1 MTLKKQAISGFFWT
15 GLQQFGRQG
24 IAFITSIILA
34 RILSPYEFG
43 LIAMIG
49 IFIALGDSLIK
60 GGLTNSLIRSE
71 NISEDDYS
79 TVFIFNLIGSLLI
92 YLLLY
97 ILAPSIA
104 TFYKQTELVEII
116 RWYGIVFI
124 INALSAVQITRL
136 TKKMDFKTQLII
148 SLPSIFLSSSIGIYL
163 AYNDY
168 GVWSLVWS
176 AIVQSLASTIQ
187 LWLHTRWIPNFVFS
201 KEKFKLHFSY
211 GVRIM
216 LASILDIIFVNI
228 YTLIIGR
235 FFLPIQVGYY
245 NRANTLQMFP
255 VTNLS
260 MIVNKVSF
268 PLFASIQ
275 NDDIRLKQVFRKMMQ
290 LILYVIAP
298 ILVLMAVLAEPIFR
312 FLFTEKWLPAVPYF
326 QILCYNGILYPIH
339 SYNLQILNVKGR
351 SDLFLKL
358 EVLKKTLAVI
368 MILITF
374 QFGIYGLLI
383 GSTIT
388 STIAFFINTY
398 FSGKLI
404 NYNAFDQLKDLFPTF
419 AIAAL
424 MGGITFFSD
433 YFFIRNF
440 LSDLLRILTLGIFGL
455 LFFAIFSFIL
465 KLDAYTEI
473 KHIIFKK

>member
-1 MTLKKQAISGFFWT
+1 MSLKNQAISGVFWT

-60 GGLTNSLIRSE
+60 SGLTNSLIRTE
-71 NISEDDYS
+71 NINEDDYS
-79 TVFIFNLIGSLLI
+79 TVFIFNMVGSVVI
-92 YLLLY
+92 YLILFV
-97 ILAPSIA
+97 LAPLIA
-104 TFYKQTELVEII
+104 KFYRQIELIEII
-116 RWYGIVFI
+116 RWYSLVFI
-124 INALSAVQITRL
+124 INALSAVQLTRL
-136 TKKMDFKTQLII
+136 TKIMDFKTQLIV
-148 SLPSIFLSSSIGIYL
+148 SLPSILISSLIGIYM
-163 AYNDY
+163 AYANY
-168 GVWSLVWS
+168 GVWSLIWS
-176 AIVQSLASTIQ
+176 AIAQSLLATIQ
-187 LWLHTRWIPNFVFS
+187 VWIYSKWIPNFVFS
-201 KEKFKLHFSY
+201 IDKFKLHFNY
-211 GVRIM
+211 GIKIM
-216 LASILDIIFVNI
+216 LSSLLDIFFVNI

-235 FFLPIQVGYY
+235 FFHPLQVGYY

-260 MIVNKVSF
+260 IIVNKVSF

-275 NDDIRLKQVFRKMMQ
+275 NDDIRLKEVYRKMMQ
-290 LILYVIAP
+290 LVLYIIAP
-298 ILVLMAVLAEPIFR
+298 VLVLMAVLAEPIFR

-358 EVLKKTLAVI
+358 EVLKKSLVVL
-368 MILITF
+368 MILISF

-404 NYNAFDQLKDLFPTF
+404 NYNAFNQIKDLFPILFITL
-419 AIAAL
+419 L
-424 MGGITFFSD
+424 MGGLIFFSD
-433 YFFIRNF
+433 FYLKNS
-440 LSDLLRILTLGIFGL
+440 LSDFMRIVCLGFLGIGIYISFSL
-455 LFFAIFSFIL
+455 IFKLNSYIEL
-465 KLDAYTEI
+465 KS
-473 KHIIFKK
+473 IIFRK

>member
-71 NISEDDYS
+71 NINEDDYS
-79 TVFIFNLIGSLLI
+79 TVFIFNLVGSIFI
-92 YLLLY
+92 YFILFA
-97 ILAPSIA
+97 LAPLIA
-104 TFYKQTELVEII
+104 SFYKQVELIEII
-116 RWYGIVFI
+116 RWYSLVFI
-124 INALSAVQITRL
+124 INALSAVQLTRL
-136 TKKMDFKTQLII
+136 TKLMDFKTQLFV
-148 SLPSIFLSSSIGIYL
+148 SLPSILVSSLIGIYL
-163 AYNDY
+163 AISNF

-176 AIVQSLASTIQ
+176 AIAQSFLSTIQ
-187 LWLHTRWIPNFVFS
+187 VWIYSRWIPNFVFS
-201 KEKFKLHFSY
+201 IEKFKSHFSY
-211 GVRIM
+211 GFRIM
-216 LASILDIIFVNI
+216 LSSILDIIFVNI
-228 YTLIIGR
+228 YTLVIGR
-235 FFLPIQVGYY
+235 YFLPIQVGYY

-260 MIVNKVSF
+260 MILNKVSF
-268 PLFASIQ
+268 PLFSSIQ
-275 NDDIRLKQVFRKMMQ
+275 NNDVRLKEVYKKMMQ
-290 LILYVIAP
+290 MVLYIIAP
-298 ILVLMAVLAEPIFR
+298 ILVIMGVLAEPIFR

-351 SDLFLKL
+351 SDLFLRL
-358 EVLKKTLAVI
+358 EIIKKSLVLL

-374 QFGIYGLLI
+374 QFGIFGLLI

-388 STIAFFINTY
+388 STLAFFINTF

-404 NYNAFDQLKDLFPTF
+404 NYNSFDQIRDLLPIIITTTIMGLMVYFLDYYLKNSLSDFF
-419 AIAAL
+419 RIVS
-424 MGGITFFSD
+424 MGLLGIGI
-433 YFFIRNF
+433 FFI
-440 LSDLLRILTLGIFGL
+440 
-455 LFFAIFSFIL
+455 FSLIL
-465 KLDAYTEI
+465 KLNSYIEL
-473 KHIIFKK
+473 KSIILKK

>member
-71 NISEDDYS
+71 NINEDDYS
-79 TVFIFNLIGSLLI
+79 TVFIFNLVGSIFI
-92 YLLLY
+92 YFILFA
-97 ILAPSIA
+97 LAPLIA
-104 TFYKQTELVEII
+104 SFYKQVELIEII
-116 RWYGIVFI
+116 RWYSLVFI
-124 INALSAVQITRL
+124 INALSAVQLTRL
-136 TKKMDFKTQLII
+136 TKLMDFKTQLFV
-148 SLPSIFLSSSIGIYL
+148 SLPSILVSSLIGIYL
-163 AYNDY
+163 AISNF

-176 AIVQSLASTIQ
+176 AIAQSFLSTIQ
-187 LWLHTRWIPNFVFS
+187 VWIYSKWIPNFVFS
-201 KEKFKLHFSY
+201 IDKFKSHFSY
-211 GVRIM
+211 GFRIM
-216 LASILDIIFVNI
+216 LSSILDIIFVNI
-228 YTLIIGR
+228 YTLVIGR
-235 FFLPIQVGYY
+235 YFLPIQVGYY

-260 MIVNKVSF
+260 MILNKVSF
-268 PLFASIQ
+268 PLFSSIQ
-275 NDDIRLKQVFRKMMQ
+275 NNDVRLKEVYKKMMQ
-290 LILYVIAP
+290 MVLYIIAP
-298 ILVLMAVLAEPIFR
+298 ILVIMGVLAEPIFR

-351 SDLFLKL
+351 SDLFLRL
-358 EVLKKTLAVI
+358 EIIKKSLVLL

-374 QFGIYGLLI
+374 QFGIFGLLI

-388 STIAFFINTY
+388 STLAFFINTF

-404 NYNAFDQLKDLFPTF
+404 NYNSFDQIRDLLPIIITTAVMGLMVYFLDYYLKNSLSDFF
-419 AIAAL
+419 RIVS
-424 MGGITFFSD
+424 MGLLGIGI
-433 YFFIRNF
+433 FFI
-440 LSDLLRILTLGIFGL
+440 
-455 LFFAIFSFIL
+455 FSLIL
-465 KLDAYTEI
+465 KLNSYIEL
-473 KHIIFKK
+473 KSIILKK

>member
-1 MTLKKQAISGFFWT
+1 MSLKKQAISGVFWT

-24 IAFITSIILA
+24 IAFVTSIVLA

-60 GGLTNSLIRSE
+60 SGLTNSLIRTE
-71 NISEDDYS
+71 NINEDDYS
-79 TVFIFNLIGSLLI
+79 TVFIFNMVGSVLI
-92 YLLLY
+92 YLIMFL
-97 ILAPSIA
+97 LAPFIA
-104 TFYKQTELVEII
+104 NFYKQIELVEII
-116 RWYGIVFI
+116 RWYSLVFI
-124 INALSAVQITRL
+124 INALSAVQLTRL
-136 TKKMDFKTQLII
+136 TKIMDFKTQLIV
-148 SLPSIFLSSSIGIYL
+148 SLPSIIISSLIGIYM
-163 AYNDY
+163 AYANY
-168 GVWSLVWS
+168 GVWSLIWS
-176 AIVQSLASTIQ
+176 AIIQSLLSTVQ
-187 LWLHTRWIPNFVFS
+187 VWFYSKWIPNFVFS
-201 KEKFKLHFSY
+201 IEKFKLHFTY
-211 GVRIM
+211 GFKIM
-216 LASILDIIFVNI
+216 LSSLLDIIFVNI
-228 YTLIIGR
+228 YTLVIGR
-235 FFLPIQVGYY
+235 FFHPLQVGYY

-275 NDDIRLKQVFRKMMQ
+275 NDDIRLKEVYRKMMQ
-290 LILYVIAP
+290 LVLFIIAP

-358 EVLKKTLAVI
+358 EVLKKSLVVV

-404 NYNAFDQLKDLFPTF
+404 NYNAFSQIKDLMPILVITS
-419 AIAAL
+419 L
-424 MGGITFFSD
+424 MGGLIFFSD
-433 YFFIRNF
+433 YFAKNF
-440 LSDLLRILTLGIFGL
+440 LSDFVRIVSLGLLGVGIFISFS
-455 LFFAIFSFIL
+455 LFFKLNSYIELKSIIL
-465 KLDAYTEI
+465 K
-473 KHIIFKK
+473 K

>member
-1 MTLKKQAISGFFWT
+1 MSLKKQAISGVFWT

-24 IAFITSIILA
+24 IAFVTSIVLA

-60 GGLTNSLIRSE
+60 SGLTNSLIRTE
-71 NISEDDYS
+71 NINEDDYS
-79 TVFIFNLIGSLLI
+79 TVFIFNMVGSVLI
-92 YLLLY
+92 YLIMFL
-97 ILAPSIA
+97 LAPFIA
-104 TFYKQTELVEII
+104 NFYKQIELVEII
-116 RWYGIVFI
+116 RWYSLVFI
-124 INALSAVQITRL
+124 INALSAVQLTRL
-136 TKKMDFKTQLII
+136 TKIMDFKTQLIV
-148 SLPSIFLSSSIGIYL
+148 SLPSIIISSLIGIYM
-163 AYNDY
+163 AYANY
-168 GVWSLVWS
+168 GVWSLIWS
-176 AIVQSLASTIQ
+176 AIIQSLLSTVQ
-187 LWLHTRWIPNFVFS
+187 VWFYSKWIPNFVFS
-201 KEKFKLHFSY
+201 IEKFKLHFTY
-211 GVRIM
+211 GFKIM
-216 LASILDIIFVNI
+216 LSSLLDIIFVNI
-228 YTLIIGR
+228 YTLVIGR
-235 FFLPIQVGYY
+235 FFHPLQVGYY

-275 NDDIRLKQVFRKMMQ
+275 NDDIRLKEVYRKMMQ
-290 LILYVIAP
+290 LVLFISAP

-358 EVLKKTLAVI
+358 EVLKKSLVVV

-404 NYNAFDQLKDLFPTF
+404 NYNAFSQIKDLMPILVITS
-419 AIAAL
+419 L
-424 MGGITFFSD
+424 MGGLIFFSD
-433 YFFIRNF
+433 YFAKNF
-440 LSDLLRILTLGIFGL
+440 LSDFVRIVSLGLLGVGIFISFS
-455 LFFAIFSFIL
+455 LFFKLNSYIELKSIIL
-465 KLDAYTEI
+465 K
-473 KHIIFKK
+473 K